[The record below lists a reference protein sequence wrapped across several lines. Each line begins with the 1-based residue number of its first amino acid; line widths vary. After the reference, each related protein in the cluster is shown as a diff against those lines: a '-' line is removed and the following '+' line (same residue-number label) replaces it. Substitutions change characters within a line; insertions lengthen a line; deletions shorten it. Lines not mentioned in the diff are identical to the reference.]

1 MLFPYYHPCYVLN
14 KVEHNG
20 SLCNIL
26 LYLDTRKY
34 VLTLQDNMQYLSL
47 EIDEE
52 KNNEK
57 NNGAIRDI
65 TGKNSKVKV
74 LIIPTNE
81 ELVIARETV
90 ELL

>member
-1 MLFPYYHPCYVLN
+1 M
-14 KVEHNG
+14 K
-20 SLCNIL
+20 
-26 LYLDTRKY
+26 YLG
-34 VLTLQDNMQYLSL
+34 L

-52 KNNEK
+52 KNAEK
-57 NNGAIRDI
+57 NNGSIRDI

-81 ELVIARETV
+81 ELVIARETM